1 DEAKA
6 YTDAIRASLDH
17 PNAVFDMRLPGFPEY
32 KDALELAVSEA
43 LSGQHSA
50 QEALDEAADKWNEI
64 TDRLGRDEQLR
75 IYREALGLTG

>member
-1 DEAKA
+1 MRPRPTLTPFGPHSITQRGVRHEAA
-6 YTDAIRASLDH
+6 
-17 PNAVFDMRLPGFPEY
+17 RLPEY

-43 LSGQHSA
+43 LSGQAGA
-50 QEALDEAADKWNEI
+50 QEALDEAAETWNEI